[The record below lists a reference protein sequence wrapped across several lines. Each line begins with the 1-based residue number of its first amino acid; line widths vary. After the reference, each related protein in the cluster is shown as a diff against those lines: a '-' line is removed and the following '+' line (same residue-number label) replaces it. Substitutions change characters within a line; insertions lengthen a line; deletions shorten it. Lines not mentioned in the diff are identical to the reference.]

1 MGVKFHFVSI
11 KIELLYIYNYSEF
24 ILNDNLNGKKSEK
37 NPHGKGGKPH
47 GQEVFGSSPK
57 MTECSVIPVLRHRN
71 LFLEILRSSRS
82 MTWLSVCYFLFM
94 NLHFQLN
101 GIVNFV
107 SPSLVKSILT
117 PRSRSPMFCGS
128 ANVA

>member
-1 MGVKFHFVSI
+1 MAKKIKKIRMAKEAATRIGCFRGLPGLCPAMTLHFVI
-11 KIELLYIYNYSEF
+11 PLLDKEIY
-24 ILNDNLNGKKSEK
+24 
-37 NPHGKGGKPH
+37 
-47 GQEVFGSSPK
+47 
-57 MTECSVIPVLRHRN
+57 
-71 LFLEILRSSRS
+71 
-82 MTWLSVCYFLFM
+82 YFLFM